1 MRNVPAV
8 ALLGIGVVALLA
20 VGVVSW
26 GGAETAA
33 QEPTAL
39 AMDADPSGNSNTSV
53 GDVEECVEVAL
64 GAVFDVDVVIMGVK
78 NLLAWESPFV
88 YDKAILKVT
97 AIDVRRFQ
105 SANPRSN
112 VINVSESVPN
122 SSGRFYMGAA
132 DIGKAYD
139 SGSGTLARLTLEA
152 IGKGL
157 SPLELP
163 QIDFNGDGPPDLGP
177 TLSAVT
183 FDELEHVGDVDGD
196 ELFDGP
202 TQQARIAVDTSCQA
216 ATPSPSPSP
225 TQAPAPLPDGDGDG
239 VPDESD
245 QCPDTPDGTDVDA
258 SGCSQAQLD
267 ALKEKEKQDLI
278 DNATPG
284 MNLTATLDTV
294 TAGGSTD
301 LLAALADAS
310 GDPIPGVDVTF
321 QIEEQPGSEADL
333 EGDDAATRTSDA
345 EGVAEATLNVGGT
358 AGEISVSATAEGE
371 TDSITIS
378 VVEAAGGAATPG
390 DGTPQATRTP
400 AAGSPGP
407 DDGPDTDTRASSDG
421 GNSTWIIAAIIGAAL
436 VLAFGTFGAWRFA
449 RHREF

>member
-1 MRNVPAV
+1 V
-8 ALLGIGVVALLA
+8 GIL
-20 VGVVSW
+20 SW
-26 GGAETAA
+26 EGAETAA
-33 QEPTAL
+33 QEPTTLAL
-39 AMDADPSGNSNTSV
+39 DADPSGNSNTSV
-53 GDVEECVEVAL
+53 GDIQECVEVAL
-64 GAVFDVDVVIMGVK
+64 GAVLEVDVVIMGVK

-139 SGSGTLARLTLEA
+139 SGSGTLARLTLET

-183 FDELEHVGDVDGD
+183 FDELQHVGDVNGD
-196 ELFDGP
+196 DLFDGP
-202 TQQARIAVDTSCQA
+202 TRQARIAVDASCQA
-216 ATPSPSPSP
+216 PTPTPSASTTPAP
-225 TQAPAPLPDGDGDG
+225 TPTPLPDADGDG

-267 ALKEKEKQDLI
+267 ALKEEERQDLI
-278 DNATPG
+278 DNAEPG

-310 GDPIPGVDVTF
+310 GEPIPGVDVTF

-333 EGDDAATRTSDA
+333 EGDDAVSRTSDA
-345 EGVAEATLNVGGT
+345 EGVAAVRLNVGGI

-371 TDSITIS
+371 TDSVTIS
-378 VVEAAGGAATPG
+378 VVEAAGGEDGPG
-390 DGTPQATRTP
+390 QGTPQATETP
-400 AAGSPGP
+400 RGGSPGP
-407 DDGPDTDTRASSDG
+407 GDDPGTDKGASSDG
-421 GNSTWIIAAIIGAAL
+421 GDSTWIIAAIIGAAL

-449 RHREF
+449 RHRQF